1 MNPKDVSSWLS
12 QYQTIMQDH
21 REALAQQYIENNIE
35 LLETDIDE
43 FLGNCSL
50 DYVLEVIAILKAA
63 GIEVTDALQRG
74 IEQDTK
80 NELLRAG
87 NSCLKDACTL
97 KYYEPKDDWSGAWV
111 SYDLA
116 ADKDVVAWK
125 GDWSNVERNI

>member
-35 LLETDIDE
+35 LLDTNIDE
-43 FLGNCSL
+43 FIGNCSL
-50 DYVLEVIAILKAA
+50 DCVLEVIAILKAA
-63 GIEVTDALQRG
+63 GIDITDTIQRIEEATMSLNEILRTNEIYIHDAFEVQKWRKFWT
-74 IEQDTK
+74 EK
-80 NELLRAG
+80 
-87 NSCLKDACTL
+87 
-97 KYYEPKDDWSGAWV
+97 WV